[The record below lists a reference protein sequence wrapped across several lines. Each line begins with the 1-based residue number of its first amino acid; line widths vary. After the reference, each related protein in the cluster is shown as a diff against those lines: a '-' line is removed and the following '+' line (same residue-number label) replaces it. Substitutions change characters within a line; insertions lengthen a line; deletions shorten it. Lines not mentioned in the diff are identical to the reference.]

1 MLKPLWGSL
10 SAQERQQLLQVLA
23 ERYRDESSDAMLAE
37 QAAEGLPYPHLR
49 QTLQRIAERE
59 RQHAQ
64 WLGEKIRALGGTPP
78 PSPTIPDQATWQE
91 LLAAYESEKADKVAY
106 LENTLPDEELEAPF
120 HRIAQEEQQNVEE
133 LRQVLTRVDPYGL
146 GA

>member
-64 WLGEKIRALGGTPP
+64 WLGEKIRALGVRRLLRP
-78 PSPTIPDQATWQE
+78 PSPTKPPGKSYWPPT
-91 LLAAYESEKADKVAY
+91 SRKK
-106 LENTLPDEELEAPF
+106 P
-120 HRIAQEEQQNVEE
+120 
-133 LRQVLTRVDPYGL
+133 TR
-146 GA
+146 

>member
-106 LENTLPDEELEAPF
+106 LENTLPDLSIIHISEPTRRRGIMYAVFVLKKK
-120 HRIAQEEQQNVEE
+120 QQKK
-133 LRQVLTRVDPYGL
+133 
-146 GA
+146 